1 MVFVWGC
8 VFLVDQHVC
17 IILYSVTM
25 VCHYLMMSRY
35 YFSYR
40 RTLCVCV
47 HLFPASMCKCVS
59 ACMCLWVFTWSTML
73 LWLCCVALDSHVAV
87 FLLFVCTSSWSS
99 CMYVMENMFIFLQF
113 KSLLIATASPLLS
126 SHPPSAEYQS
136 GLDRECV
143 AARSTAVSQLWS
155 CSAYS
160 ALSTSRKNTLVHT
173 NTITQYIITV

>member
-1 MVFVWGC
+1 
-8 VFLVDQHVC
+8 
-17 IILYSVTM
+17 M

-113 KSLLIATASPLLS
+113 KSLLIATASPLL
-126 SHPPSAEYQS
+126 PPPLCWVS
-136 GLDRECV
+136 V
-143 AARSTAVSQLWS
+143 WARQRVCCCSQH
-155 CSAYS
+155 CSLPALVLLRL
-160 ALSTSRKNTLVHT
+160 LSTLHFPKKHTGTHKHNHTVHYHCLT
-173 NTITQYIITV
+173 YIRCIHEVLMHIRAHTCM